1 MRVAHQRAIHFSYH
15 QEAEGLRGHL
25 ELVWGE
31 GMSRGVACNLS
42 SPGYAAMRD
51 AFEKVSGS
59 CKPMAITGT
68 LPCACPRY
76 GCCSSLALTRAPHSY
91 AAAGIADLQDAG
103 FDVQT
108 LGFGLMRTYHALNEC
123 AKLSD
128 MATGFRV
135 LAQIIA
141 NMDGQPQP
149 ETQPSTKRAKH

>member
-1 MRVAHQRAIHFSYH
+1 MAARVRVAHKPCYH
-15 QEAEGLRGHL
+15 SATRQEAEGLRGQL
-25 ELVWGE
+25 ELTWGE

-51 AFEKVSGS
+51 AFQEVTGS

-68 LPCACPRY
+68 LPC
-76 GCCSSLALTRAPHSY
+76 
-91 AAAGIADLQDAG
+91 IADLQDAG

-108 LGFGLMRTYHALNEC
+108 LGFGLMKTYHALNEC

-149 ETQPSTKRAKH
+149 EAQPSTKRAKR

>member
-1 MRVAHQRAIHFSYH
+1 
-15 QEAEGLRGHL
+15 
-25 ELVWGE
+25 
-31 GMSRGVACNLS
+31 MSRGVACNLS

-51 AFEKVSGS
+51 AFQEVTGS

-68 LPCACPRY
+68 LPCACPGYACR
-76 GCCSSLALTRAPHSY
+76 SLFVLTQAPFHTLL
-91 AAAGIADLQDAG
+91 AGIADLQDAG

-128 MATGFRV
+128 MAIGFRV

-141 NMDGQPQP
+141 NMDGQPLP
-149 ETQPSTKRAKH
+149 EAQPSTKRAKH